1 MSNQTLSRRHFLKTS
16 GLIGGGVVVAVAL
29 PGCAFQGPHPIEVA
43 DSGFVPNAFLQIT
56 PDNDVIFYCPSDEM
70 GQGIRTGL
78 ATIVGEEL
86 DVDPATMLV
95 KAAGSH
101 EDYNNPEFGV
111 QGTGGSNAVRVFYE
125 PLRQVGADTRALLL
139 NAASLEL
146 GIPSDQLR
154 TDRGFVIVGDNRY
167 PYGDFVETASTL
179 EMPVA
184 SPLKAPSDFQ
194 YIGADAPRIDAL
206 AKATGTASFGI
217 DADLPGMVYAVVVRS
232 PVAGAK
238 ALKYDDSA
246 ARVAPGVQAIVPVS
260 SGIAVIAEGY
270 WQANQAAKKLTVVWE
285 ENALSAVTSQ
295 QVRRD
300 LKTAL
305 DADDDTESTHEGDP
319 DKAFAAADMILET
332 DYYAPFLAH
341 APMEP
346 LNATLHI
353 TEDGAELWTGVQF
366 VGAAQGVL
374 ERLTGLPRGDIKIHN
389 QFLGGGF
396 GRRATLS
403 HIVEVAEIAMSIDK
417 PVQLLWSREDDLRH
431 GFYRPAAMMKI
442 KATTDEEGR
451 VTAWQA
457 RRSGA
462 NITAQTMKNALPGVL
477 PSMPTSLLNGLVG
490 VMDYVFDNW
499 AVDGSSVEGLHET
512 YSLPSYRVSHAS
524 VDHGLPTTFW
534 RSVGHSYTSFAV
546 ESMMDELAEARQ
558 IDPVALRL
566 KNLEGKPRMQNVVAQ
581 AGKLMADMSVPETHH
596 LGFAA
601 HSSFGTDVA
610 QIAEV
615 SVTNGN
621 IRVHKV
627 TCVVDCGLAV
637 NPDIVRAQLEGA
649 VMFALT
655 ATLYGQIDL
664 DGGAVVQSNF
674 HNYPILRMNESP
686 AVDVVIINSDTPP
699 TGIGEPGVPPLA
711 PAVANAV
718 YRATGQRLRD
728 LPLQLT

>member
-1 MSNQTLSRRHFLKTS
+1 MSDQALTRRHFLKAS

-29 PGCAFQGPHPIEVA
+29 PGCAFNGRHPIEVA
-43 DSGFVPNAFLQIT
+43 NAGFVPNAFLQIT
-56 PDNDVIFYCPSDEM
+56 PDNEVIFYCPSDEM

-78 ATIVGEEL
+78 ATIIGEEL
-86 DVDPATMLV
+86 DVNPANMLV

-146 GIPSDQLR
+146 GIPPEQLH
-154 TDRGFVIVGDNRY
+154 TVDGFVVAADQRY
-167 PYGDFVETASTL
+167 PYGDFVETAASL
-179 EMPVA
+179 DMPVA
-184 SPLKAPSDFQ
+184 TPLKAPADFR
-194 YIGADAPRIDAL
+194 YIGSEAPRVDAL
-206 AKATGTASFGI
+206 AKATGTANFGI
-217 DADLPGMVYAVVVRS
+217 DADLPGMVYAVVVRP
-232 PVAGAK
+232 PVAGSK
-238 ALKYDDSA
+238 ALKFDDSA
-246 ARVAPGVQAIVPVS
+246 VKTAPGVLAVVPVS
-260 SGIAVIAEGY
+260 SGIAVVAERY
-270 WQANQAAKKLTVVWE
+270 WQANQAAKKLTVDWE
-285 ENALSAVTSQ
+285 KRPLSSVTSTQVRQDLSA
-295 QVRRD
+295 
-300 LKTAL
+300 AL
-305 DADDDTESTHEGDP
+305 EANDDTESSRVGDP
-319 DKAFAAADMILET
+319 EKAFAEADRILET
-332 DYYAPFLAH
+332 DYYTPFLAH

-346 LNATLHI
+346 LNATLRI
-353 TEDGAELWTGVQF
+353 TENGADLWTGVQF

-442 KATTDEEGR
+442 KAAANNEGR
-451 VTAWQA
+451 ITAWQA

-477 PSMPTSLLNGLVG
+477 PSLPTGLLNGLVG
-490 VMDYVFDNW
+490 AMDYVFDNW
-499 AVDGSSVEGLHET
+499 AVDASSVEGLHET
-512 YSLPSYRVSHAS
+512 YSLPSYRVSHAT

-546 ESMMDELAEARQ
+546 ESMMDELAEAKQ
-558 IDPVALRL
+558 LDPVALRL
-566 KNLEGKPRMQNVVAQ
+566 KNLEGKPRMQNVVAE
-581 AGKLMADMSVPETHH
+581 AGRLMTAMTVRKNHH

-615 SVTNGN
+615 SVTEGH

-637 NPDIVRAQLEGA
+637 NPDIVKAQLEGA

-655 ATLYGQIDL
+655 AALYGQIDL
-664 DGGAVVQSNF
+664 EEGAVVQSNF
-674 HNYPILRMNESP
+674 HNYPILRMDEAP
-686 AVDVVIINSDTPP
+686 AVDVVIIESETHP

-728 LPLQLT
+728 LPLKLA